1 MSSTA
6 IPNTGFATCDVCGID
21 YDYAPDAPS
30 HACRP
35 DDGKADRRGIMIGM
49 ALAAA
54 LLVRDFDRP
63 ALAIEIA
70 GAAGIDAANL
80 ASLSLDDYDNEPL
93 LKIL

>member
-6 IPNTGFATCDVCGID
+6 IPNTGFATCDVCGVE

-35 DDGKADRRGIMIGM
+35 DDGKAERRGITIGM

-54 LLVRDFDRP
+54 ILVRDFDQP
-63 ALAIEIA
+63 TLAKEMVS
-70 GAAGIDAANL
+70 AAGIEADNL
-80 ASLSLDDYDNEPL
+80 ASLSLDEYDHEPL